1 MPAKNEDQFDYKLAV
16 KLMHRYAGSYI
27 QKNLHQRLN
36 NRACKWCILHCY
48 ILYCVQSV
56 VNKCMREPTF
66 VLFKQQKRQRRKRK
80 KSCIQYAL
88 SSEIVDL
95 KIHKANSLGYTEI
108 KNRHPGSSNDSKFKT
123 ALNISRS

>member
-1 MPAKNEDQFDYKLAV
+1 MVYTAL
-16 KLMHRYAGSYI
+16 
-27 QKNLHQRLN
+27 LHF
-36 NRACKWCILHCY
+36 IL
-48 ILYCVQSV
+48 CVQSV

-123 ALNISRS
+123 ALKYLKKLTSENIPYIINADDQ